1 MQIIPTRIRVFWYAD
16 YTYNVRVYACTHVRR
31 LYIPSGVYRN
41 RTLAVPTV
49 YRNCTAYVPKL
60 HTVKPRIVA
69 GSRIQAGPRIQAGG
83 SSELYQ

>member
-1 MQIIPTRIRVFWYAD
+1 MSNIAGALYRVTKIANEMKCRESVETFI
-16 YTYNVRVYACTHVRR
+16 
-31 LYIPSGVYRN
+31 LS
-41 RTLAVPTV
+41 
-49 YRNCTAYVPKL
+49 